1 RQTSLCRSHQR
12 THTGEKPYTCPYC
25 DAAHFRDTVGL
36 KAHLRTHAGEKPFA
50 CRVCRASFVNL
61 TTFTTHC
68 RMHSMNGQTTFKSL
82 FGSQINRFHR
92 STFLAKKAFRDVDR
106 KYDFL
111 PPSFHLIPK
120 HAHWRRQ
127 KKTEDLQNGNK
138 RPKPSD
144 AHKMK
149 LYMLGCITTIIA
161 TSITALSK

>member
-1 RQTSLCRSHQR
+1 MTIQILELKCTKSIFHPTILCSNIFNTIYTVLLYTFFIITVHTQYVEQYPLMIINIKNPLPFIQTKMLAS
-12 THTGEKPYTCPYC
+12 CPN
-25 DAAHFRDTVGL
+25 AAQ
-36 KAHLRTHAGEKPFA
+36 
-50 CRVCRASFVNL
+50 CS
-61 TTFTTHC
+61 
-68 RMHSMNGQTTFKSL
+68 
-82 FGSQINRFHR
+82 R

-149 LYMLGCITTIIA
+149 LYMV
-161 TSITALSK
+161 